1 MHCPQCGQQ
10 VLDEMR
16 FCKGCGFAL
25 SAVRELLPTGG
36 IPSTEPDTKQ
46 SRLSPRRRGVR
57 QGAIV
62 LFIALC
68 LLPLT
73 AVLGDSWGELIPAML
88 CMAGLMRMLYAAIF
102 QEGAPSKRR
111 TLSYSPPNRLEV
123 ASPTSNNALP
133 PAQGVPVGHGPAGD
147 VSVSDFQG
155 SRGRTKEMIDV
166 PSVTDHTTELL
177 NKSQ

>member
-10 VLDEMR
+10 VLDEVR

-25 SAVRELLPTGG
+25 GAVRELLPTGG
-36 IPSTEPDTKQ
+36 IPPTETDTKKA
-46 SRLSPRRRGVR
+46 RLSPRRRGVR
-57 QGAIV
+57 QGAVV
-62 LFIALC
+62 LFIAIC

-88 CMAGLMRMLYAAIF
+88 CMAGLMRMLYAGIF
-102 QEGAPSKRR
+102 QEGAPSKTRA
-111 TLSYSPPNRLEV
+111 LSYSPANRLEV
-123 ASPTSNNALP
+123 AAPANTTALP
-133 PAQGVPVGHGPAGD
+133 PARGMPVGRGPAGD
-147 VSVSDFQG
+147 MNAGEFQA
-155 SRGRTKEMIDV
+155 RGRTKEMIDV

>member
-10 VLDEMR
+10 VLEEVR

-25 SAVRELLPTGG
+25 GAVRELLPTGG
-36 IPSTEPDTKQ
+36 IPPTETDTKQ

-62 LFIALC
+62 LFIAIC

-88 CMAGLMRMLYAAIF
+88 CMAGLMRMLYAGIF
-102 QEGAPSKRR
+102 QEGASKTR
-111 TLSYSPPNRLEV
+111 TLSYSPPNRLEL
-123 ASPTSNNALP
+123 AAPTNNAALP
-133 PAQGVPVGHGPAGD
+133 PARGVPVGRGSAGD
-147 VSVSDFQG
+147 VNADDFQA
-155 SRGRTKEMIDV
+155 RGRTKEMIDV